1 MKYLVAILTML
12 AAPAVASACEPLG
25 VCSAAVVQSHA
36 VVQQQVIVPQAVAV
50 QTFVPTVAVANVHA
64 FAAPQVFVRNAH
76 CGVAVQSVRV
86 RAVRQPRSVV
96 RTRTVVRSR

>member
-12 AAPAVASACEPLG
+12 AAPAVATACEPLG

-64 FAAPQVFVRNAH
+64 FAVPQVFVRNH
-76 CGVAVQSVRV
+76 CGVAVQNVRV